1 VEVDTLTE
9 VFPKPSVNEPPT
21 LVAFTVITDKS
32 VNSSLQEPFVTS
44 TLYVVLVVGETEKVI
59 SEPVPVRAEPT
70 GLSSE
75 SSRS

>member
-1 VEVDTLTE
+1 M
-9 VFPKPSVNEPPT
+9 FPEPSVNEPPT

-59 SEPVPVRAEPT
+59 SEPVPVTTEPT